1 MFCKKSHNTINI
13 ISGISV
19 CGVMLATFAM
29 ICALSVFNGFK
40 DTIATLFTAFD
51 APLKVIPLEGKVFDC
66 TIQAVDEITKL
77 PFVSATAQV
86 IEESALAQYRERQTM
101 VVIKGISDNF
111 EQITPFDSILYGRGE
126 LILKDEVA
134 NYGIPGIGLV
144 SSLGTGIRFVDP
156 IEIYAPKRGAQ
167 INLANPANSLTC
179 LNLFSNGL
187 VFAVNQE
194 KYDSNYIVTS
204 LDFAQELFNY
214 TNEISY
220 LEIKLMEGANINQ
233 AKREIQK
240 ILGDGFVVQDQ
251 YEQQAD
257 TYRIMEIEKFVSYL
271 FLSFILLIAC
281 FNVIGSLSMLIIDK
295 KSDIITLRNLG
306 ANPSTISSIF
316 IFEGNLITFL
326 GAISGLVLGVFLC
339 YIQQEFGIITL
350 GNEDSMNSF
359 VINAYPVSV
368 QITDIMQVLITVIV
382 IGLIAV
388 YFPVRKICQRISNNL

>member
-1 MFCKKSHNTINI
+1 
-13 ISGISV
+13 
-19 CGVMLATFAM
+19 MLATFAM

-51 APLKVIPLEGKVFDC
+51 APLKVIPSEGKVFDC
-66 TIQAVDEITKL
+66 TIQAMDEIAKL

-86 IEESALAQYRERQTM
+86 IEEGALAQYRDRQTM
-101 VVIKGISDNF
+101 IVIKGISDNF
-111 EQITPFDSILYGRGE
+111 EQITPFDSILYGKGE
-126 LILKDEVA
+126 LILIDGVA
-134 NYGIPGIGLV
+134 DYGIPGIGLV

-156 IEIYAPKRGAQ
+156 LEIYAPKRGTQ
-167 INLANPANSLTC
+167 INLANPTNSLTC
-179 LNLFSNGL
+179 MNLFSNGL

-204 LDFAQELFNY
+204 LDFAKRLFNY

-220 LEIKLMEGANINQ
+220 LEIKLKEGYNIHQ
-233 AKREIQK
+233 AKQEIQRL
-240 ILGDGFVVQDQ
+240 LGNDFIVQDQ

-295 KSDIITLRNLG
+295 KSDIITLKNLG
-306 ANPSTISSIF
+306 ATPTTISSIF

-326 GAISGLVLGVFLC
+326 GAISGLILGVFLC

-359 VINAYPVSV
+359 VINAYPVSI
-368 QITDIMQVLITVIV
+368 QITDIIQVLVTVIL
-382 IGLIAV
+382 IGVLAV
-388 YFPVRKICQRISNNL
+388 YFPVRKICRRISDYL